1 MKRCLHTVMLY
12 LLSAGVLTSCTK
24 KEDFTYDNRVNPQ
37 ADAASSV
44 RIVNLRGATE
54 LMVNGKQLSAFMLPN
69 WEGYYDQNTTKGT
82 PFFPETGRMGLTYTI
97 PQQFV
102 SADGTVKDIRF
113 ASFARSYA
121 LMLTRGFTAKD
132 DFNHPLDYYFTF
144 FGPNTGQLTDSLF
157 AIPRSVSP
165 PANPE
170 HCKVRLLNLSSSTSA
185 FGGDMRV
192 VWADGTA
199 IAGLEN
205 IGVGQYSD
213 YVELPYGSYQ
223 LKVMTMAGQMV
234 PGVGGGGQ
242 ALNVINPQT
251 GTILL
256 PGGQSKP
263 RVNGLVDSKLTFAPL
278 KTYQPGGVYTIVVA
292 DQPEFRNW
300 NGGDNGETY
309 STKNNG
315 FRIITDAEPQNN
327 TYARLQAIN
336 VLPGKS
342 INVTLDGNPLGN
354 TLAFSA
360 ASAFKPCITGRH
372 MLKVT
377 DASGAA
383 LTDSIFS
390 LQPGDNSTV
399 WIYENKDGRAAVSIV
414 ANNLSNS
421 FYTGATEDGSYAVRK
436 IEFPSWIRFMN
447 FCPDLPEATFTTDDG
462 QLFSNGSDLGASQRL
477 QLGIPYTRNPYVML
491 EANFYNSIMVY
502 ASKQNVI
509 PGNWLR
515 EVTTVHSKDFIARP
529 ELYPSGWSPI
539 SESGVYTVALVGNL
553 NTSKPGS
560 EKARMVII
568 KHNQ

>member
-69 WEGYYDQNTTKGT
+69 YEGYYDENTTKGT

-97 PQQFV
+97 PQQLV

-113 ASFARSYA
+113 ASFVRSFSLA
-121 LMLTRGFTAKD
+121 LTRGFVAKD
-132 DFNHPLDYYFTF
+132 DFNHPVDYYFTYF
-144 FGPNTGQLTDSLF
+144 APNTGQLTDSLF

-170 HCKVRLLNLSSSTSA
+170 HCKVRLLNLSSSSAA
-185 FGGDMRV
+185 FGGNMRV
-192 VWADGTA
+192 VWADGTTV
-199 IAGLEN
+199 AGLDN
-205 IGVGQYSD
+205 IGVGQYSE
-213 YVELPYGSYQ
+213 YVELPYGTYQ
-223 LKVMTMAGQMV
+223 LKVMAMDGQMV
-234 PGVGGGGQ
+234 PGVGGSTQ
-242 ALNVINPQT
+242 EFNVINPPT
-251 GTILL
+251 GTIML
-256 PGGQSKP
+256 PGVKAKP
-263 RVNGLVDSKLTFAPL
+263 RVNGFVDSKLTFAPL

-292 DQPEFRNW
+292 DQPTFRYPT
-300 NGGDNGETY
+300 GSDNGETY
-309 STKNNG
+309 PGKNNA
-315 FRIITDAEPQNN
+315 FRIIADAEPQNN

-342 INVTLDGNPLGN
+342 VSVSVDGNMLGN
-354 TLAFSA
+354 ALAFSA
-360 ASAFKPCITGRH
+360 ASAFKPYITGTH
-372 MLKVT
+372 VVKVT
-377 DASGAA
+377 DAAGTA
-383 LTDSIFS
+383 LTDSTVS
-390 LQPGDNSTV
+390 LIPGDNNTIWV
-399 WIYENKDGRAAVSIV
+399 YEKNGKAAISIV

-421 FYTGATEDGSYAVRK
+421 FYSGATEDGSYSTTK

-462 QLFSNGSDLGASQRL
+462 QVLGTTLAGQRL
-477 QLGIPYTRNPYVML
+477 QLGVPMVKNPYVML
-491 EANFYNSIMVY
+491 DANFYQSVLAY
-502 ASKQNVI
+502 ASAENVI

-515 EVTTVHSKDFIARP
+515 EVTPLRSRDFIARP
-529 ELYPSGWSPI
+529 ELYPAGRSPI
-539 SESGVYTVALVGNL
+539 SETGVYTVALIGNL

-560 EKARMVII
+560 EKARMIII